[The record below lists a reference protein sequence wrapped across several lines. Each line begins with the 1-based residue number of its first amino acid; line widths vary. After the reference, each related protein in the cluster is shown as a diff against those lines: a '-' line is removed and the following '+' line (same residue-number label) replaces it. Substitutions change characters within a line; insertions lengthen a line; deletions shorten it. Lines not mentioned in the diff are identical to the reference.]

1 MEWVPDLVDKPI
13 AEGATAT
20 IYWARVNGARDP
32 RYVVKQVTAP
42 PNKSMYMREIR
53 LLMELPQHPHVIRV
67 FAHTG
72 SLPEQCILLECGPQ
86 TTLEQY
92 ASPMTPMEGLWV
104 TRALFSAV
112 DHLHNHDFAHCDI
125 KPSNVLVDLIAARL
139 FLIDFGLARRPGQ
152 YHRMSLRRPLHPSA
166 DSPLYACIACGSHS
180 LHVTQENYA
189 CMAADCRYTETL
201 YRDFLG
207 TPYFMP
213 LEMLTVLPAGSP
225 PISLMRTDL
234 FCAALTAVHAFA
246 GFDLWRATWEA
257 PNQTVAALRKFR
269 RANGDHRGMKQ
280 RVKSKEV
287 ASVLANLLN
296 VKRPC
301 DRPRMSEALQRLATV
316 L

>member
-1 MEWVPDLVDKPI
+1 
-13 AEGATAT
+13 
-20 IYWARVNGARDP
+20 
-32 RYVVKQVTAP
+32 
-42 PNKSMYMREIR
+42 
-53 LLMELPQHPHVIRV
+53 VIRV

-72 SLPEQCILLECGPQ
+72 SLPEQGILLECGPQ